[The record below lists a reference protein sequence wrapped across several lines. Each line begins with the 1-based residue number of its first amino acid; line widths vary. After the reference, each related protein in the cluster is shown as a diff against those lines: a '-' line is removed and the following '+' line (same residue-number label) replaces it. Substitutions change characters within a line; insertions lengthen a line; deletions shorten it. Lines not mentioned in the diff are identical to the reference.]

1 VNHSRAEAVR
11 FRHRSEEAMN
21 LVQLTVQVPAG
32 SVALDAD
39 LVVPEPASGVV
50 LLNQGRWSRSPG
62 WPGTG
67 SPII

>member
-1 VNHSRAEAVR
+1 
-11 FRHRSEEAMN
+11 MN

-67 SPII
+67 SPIS